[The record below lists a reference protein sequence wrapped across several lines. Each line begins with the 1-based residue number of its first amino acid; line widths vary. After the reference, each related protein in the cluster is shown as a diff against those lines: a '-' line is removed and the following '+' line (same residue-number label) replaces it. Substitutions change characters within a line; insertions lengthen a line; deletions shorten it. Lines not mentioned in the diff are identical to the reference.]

1 MNGDYEEA
9 LRRALHAAADSIEPS
24 ADGLQRIRERISRP
38 MLSFESASAWYTDV
52 AARLRSRA
60 QPLAA
65 GLRAVTDLFRPSAA
79 GHARSRYGWVRPLAA
94 MSVAIFVVAAGGFA
108 LTVIPQSAAPSGAD
122 SASGSS
128 HLGSGVRGGTPG
140 TPGGSGLDSG
150 ASSDS
155 AAGSTSKPSAAASS
169 CSRLGPSRTSSTSPS
184 TSTSP
189 SGSTSP
195 STSPPAGSTSP
206 SVSTSPSDS
215 TSGTPQPG

>member
-24 ADGLQRIRERISRP
+24 ADGLQRISRP

-108 LTVIPQSAAPSGAD
+108 LTVIPQ
-122 SASGSS
+122 
-128 HLGSGVRGGTPG
+128 
-140 TPGGSGLDSG
+140 
-150 ASSDS
+150 
-155 AAGSTSKPSAAASS
+155 
-169 CSRLGPSRTSSTSPS
+169 
-184 TSTSP
+184 
-189 SGSTSP
+189 
-195 STSPPAGSTSP
+195 
-206 SVSTSPSDS
+206 
-215 TSGTPQPG
+215 